1 MRPGPG
7 CPMPGAAMPSAPQSR
22 IMFQEREM
30 TPGPLRAL
38 AIVAALMALAPGPG
52 AAQESAPAPTTAA
65 SAAATADA
73 PAYRI
78 SAGDMI
84 RVSVYQSPDLTL
96 ETRVDES
103 GVISFPLIGA
113 VNVGGS
119 RVGEAEEKIARL
131 LREGGFMVAPHV
143 TIAVLQ
149 VRGSQVTVLGQ
160 VAKPGRFPLDSTDSR
175 LTDLLALAG
184 GISPTGSDIVVLTGT
199 RDGKPIRREIDL
211 QNLAA
216 EGDAS
221 GNVRL
226 QAGDMLYVNRAPTF
240 YIYGEVQKP
249 GSYRLE
255 RGMTVLQALATG
267 GGLTP
272 KGTQRGLTIHRRR
285 ADGSMQVIEPRL
297 DDPILAD
304 DVLNIRESLF

>member
-1 MRPGPG
+1 MTASMLRVL
-7 CPMPGAAMPSAPQSR
+7 AAAV
-22 IMFQEREM
+22 
-30 TPGPLRAL
+30 AL
-38 AIVAALMALAPGPG
+38 IALSPAMSP
-52 AAQESAPAPTTAA
+52 AQEPAPTG
-65 SAAATADA
+65 SAAADI

-78 SAGDMI
+78 APGDMI

-96 ETRVDES
+96 ETRVDET
-103 GVISFPLIGA
+103 GAISYPLVGA
-113 VNVGGS
+113 VVVGGS
-119 RVGEAEEKIARL
+119 SVAAAEEKIAKL
-131 LREGGFMVAPHV
+131 LRDGGFMVAPHV

-160 VAKPGRFPLDSTDSR
+160 VAKPGRFPLDSTDAR

-184 GISPTGSDIVVLTGT
+184 GVSPTGSDVVVLTGT
-199 RDGKPIRREIDL
+199 RNGKPIRREIDL

-226 QAGDMLYVNRAPTF
+226 EAGDMIYVNRAPTF

-285 ADGSMQVIEPRL
+285 ADGSMQVIEPKL
-297 DDPILAD
+297 DDALEVN
-304 DVLNIRESLF
+304 DVLNIRESMF

>member
-1 MRPGPG
+1 
-7 CPMPGAAMPSAPQSR
+7 
-22 IMFQEREM
+22 M

-38 AIVAALMALAPGPG
+38 AIVATLMALAPGLG
-52 AAQESAPAPTTAA
+52 AAQETAPASTAAA
-65 SAAATADA
+65 SASATADA

-78 SAGDMI
+78 SPGDMI

-103 GVISFPLIGA
+103 GAISFPLIGA
-113 VNVGGS
+113 VTVGGS
-119 RVGEAEEKIARL
+119 RVGEAEDKIARL

-184 GISPTGSDIVVLTGT
+184 GISPTGSDVVVLTGT

>member
-1 MRPGPG
+1 MTASLIRVL
-7 CPMPGAAMPSAPQSR
+7 AAAVAL
-22 IMFQEREM
+22 IAL
-30 TPGPLRAL
+30 TPAMSP
-38 AIVAALMALAPGPG
+38 
-52 AAQESAPAPTTAA
+52 AQESAPTG
-65 SAAATADA
+65 SAAANIPT
-73 PAYRI
+73 YRI
-78 SAGDMI
+78 APGDMI

-96 ETRVDES
+96 ETRVDEA
-103 GVISFPLIGA
+103 GTISFPLVGA
-113 VNVGGS
+113 VAVGGS
-119 RVGEAEEKIARL
+119 SVGAAEEKIAKL
-131 LREGGFMVAPHV
+131 LRDGGFMVSPHV

-160 VAKPGRFPLDSTDSR
+160 VAKPGRFPLDSTDAR
-175 LTDLLALAG
+175 ITDLLALAG
-184 GISPTGSDIVVLTGT
+184 GVSPTGSDVVVLTGT
-199 RDGKPIRREIDL
+199 RNGKPIRREIDL

-226 QAGDMLYVNRAPTF
+226 EAGDMIYVNRAPTF
-240 YIYGEVQKP
+240 FIYGEVQKP

-285 ADGSMQVIEPRL
+285 ADGSMQVIEPKL
-297 DDPILAD
+297 DDALEIN

>member
-1 MRPGPG
+1 MTPSKLGAIAVVAAFIAFLPVMVMG
-7 CPMPGAAMPSAPQSR
+7 EETPQAGAA
-22 IMFQEREM
+22 
-30 TPGPLRAL
+30 
-38 AIVAALMALAPGPG
+38 
-52 AAQESAPAPTTAA
+52 
-65 SAAATADA
+65 AAA
-73 PAYRI
+73 PSYRI
-78 SAGDMI
+78 SPGDMI

-96 ETRVDES
+96 ESRVDES
-103 GVISFPLIGA
+103 GVISFPLVGA
-113 VNVGGS
+113 VAVGGS
-119 RVGEAEEKIARL
+119 SVGAAEEKIAKL
-131 LREGGFMVAPHV
+131 LRDGGFMVAPHV

-160 VAKPGRFPLDSTDSR
+160 VARPGKFPLDSTDSR

-184 GISPTGSDIVVLTGT
+184 GISSTGSDVVVLTGT
-199 RDGKPIRREIDL
+199 REGKPMRREIDL

-272 KGTQRGLTIHRRR
+272 KGTQRGLSIRRR
-285 ADGSMQVIEPRL
+285 KPDGGMQAVDPRL
-297 DDPILAD
+297 DDLIQAD
-304 DVLNIRESLF
+304 DVLTIRESLF